1 MGKMRFSF
9 RQLHQTSN
17 TDYSRVFVYV
27 YTICYGNVYNL
38 YVHTHIYMG
47 FLGGSVV
54 KNLPAKQEMQV
65 RSLGQEEPLEEE
77 MATHCSALAWK
88 MPWTEEPGGLQSM
101 GSQRIRYDL
110 ATKQQHIYVHLIHI
124 YIILMYNLTFKTL
137 YYVFLK

>member
-1 MGKMRFSF
+1 MGKVHFSF
-9 RQLHQTSN
+9 RQLHQTGN
-17 TDYSRVFVYV
+17 ADYSRIFVYV

-47 FLGGSVV
+47 VLGGSVV

-88 MPWTEEPGGLQSM
+88 MPWKRSRVGYSPWGRKESDTTWRLNNN
-101 GSQRIRYDL
+101 
-110 ATKQQHIYVHLIHI
+110 IYT
-124 YIILMYNLTFKTL
+124 YTL
-137 YYVFLK
+137 YTYILFSCII